1 MRRAQLYTSKRELKG
16 SRFFVVYGKNERK
29 VRPRERNFGVLQTLA
44 KAITDTSRYL
54 SMKNTRKARPHE
66 RNFEILQTS
75 AEAEADSVRTLTQE
89 E

>member
-29 VRPRERNFGVLQTLA
+29 VRPREQNFEVLQTLA
-44 KAITDTSRYL
+44 
-54 SMKNTRKARPHE
+54 E
-66 RNFEILQTS
+66 V
-75 AEAEADSVRTLTQE
+75 EAGTARTLTHE

>member
-44 KAITDTSRYL
+44 
-54 SMKNTRKARPHE
+54 E
-66 RNFEILQTS
+66 V
-75 AEAEADSVRTLTQE
+75 EAGTARTLTQE

>member
-29 VRPRERNFGVLQTLA
+29 VRPC
-44 KAITDTSRYL
+44 
-54 SMKNTRKARPHE
+54 E
-66 RNFEILQTS
+66 RNFEILRTS
-75 AEAEADSVRTLTQE
+75 AEAITDTFRYLNMRNTHKVRPREQNFEVLQTLAEVEAGTARTLTHE